1 MSHQD
6 DFVPA
11 CGFLNIEET
20 EFSGI
25 FCRRYFILDIPN
37 RKLAY
42 YIDVPTMLPE
52 SWKSPVGEIY
62 LQYINKVADARNI
75 RPKVPYCF
83 AVSVAG
89 RQYFLQAEDFKS
101 MHYWIEIINGA
112 SKISVSISDQSDKGK
127 EWHAADLSHTGYI
140 TEIAG
145 GVVCKMPLQTAEE
158 SDSGSDEEESGGSDE
173 EESGSSSSF
182 RPPPA
187 NVVPRQQNVAAHEH
201 SGSGEVVKVEGLSR
215 LVAIKTGYAVKQG
228 AVRKNWKR
236 RFFLLHKD
244 GLSYFKSEQDKQPI
258 RTLSLTDISEARQA
272 EGANV
277 SRDNLLEI
285 VTTKRVF
292 YVQCDTPADMH
303 SWIQEIMALVS
314 GPKLKQKSMQEG
326 GQRETE
332 DKTKNYP
339 QSIWV

>member
-1 MSHQD
+1 MSHHD
-6 DFVPA
+6 EFVQVS
-11 CGFLNIEET
+11 GFLNIEET
-20 EFSGI
+20 EFSGS
-25 FCRRYFILDIPN
+25 FCRRFFILDIPN

-42 YIDVPTMLPE
+42 YMDVPASLPE

-83 AVSVAG
+83 VVSVAG

-101 MHYWIEIINGA
+101 MHYWIDVLNGA
-112 SKISVSISDQSDKGK
+112 SKISVSVTEQTDKGK
-127 EWHAADLSHTGYI
+127 EWHAADLSHTGYT

-145 GVVCKMPLQTAEE
+145 GVVCKLPLQTADE
-158 SDSGSDEEESGGSDE
+158 SDSGSEEEESQ
-173 EESGSSSSF
+173 SSLSF
-182 RPPPA
+182 RLSPTNFLSRP
-187 NVVPRQQNVAAHEH
+187 QNVAPQEH
-201 SGSGEVVKVEGLSR
+201 GTGEMLKPEGFSK
-215 LVAIKTGYAVKQG
+215 LVPIKTGYAVKQG

-236 RFFLLHKD
+236 RFFVLHEG

-272 EGANV
+272 EGGSV

-285 VTTKRVF
+285 VTSKRIF
-292 YVQCDTPADMH
+292 NVQCDSPAEMR
-303 SWIQEIMALVS
+303 SWIHEIMALVS
-314 GPKLKQKSMQEG
+314 GPKVPKKSTMQGGG
-326 GQRETE
+326 GQRGTE
-332 DKTKNYP
+332 EKTKNYS